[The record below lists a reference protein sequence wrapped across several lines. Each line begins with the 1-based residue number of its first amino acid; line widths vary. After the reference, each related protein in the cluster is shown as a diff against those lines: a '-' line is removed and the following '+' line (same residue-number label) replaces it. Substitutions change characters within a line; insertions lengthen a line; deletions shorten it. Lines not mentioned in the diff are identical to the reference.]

1 MSEKQSQP
9 VESLSFEDALTEL
22 RTIVERLESGKGS
35 LDDAIAAYERGA
47 QLKAHCEAKLK
58 EAQLK
63 IEKVSMGPGGPRL
76 EDFPSNA
83 SRRGGE
89 DS

>member
-1 MSEKQSQP
+1 MSEKKTAP
-9 VESLSFEDALTEL
+9 VESLSFEQALEEL
-22 RTIVERLESGKGS
+22 KAIVERLESGRGS

-63 IEKVSMGPGGPRL
+63 IEKVSMGPGGARL
-76 EDFPSNA
+76 EDFAPNA
-83 SRRGGE
+83 GRGSGE
-89 DS
+89 TA

>member
-1 MSEKQSQP
+1 MSEKQFQP

-63 IEKVSMGPGGPRL
+63 IEKVSMGPGGVRL
-76 EDFPSNA
+76 EDFEPNA
-83 SRRGGE
+83 ARRGGE
-89 DS
+89 GS

>member
-1 MSEKQSQP
+1 MSDKKTAP
-9 VESLSFEDALTEL
+9 VESLSFEDALNEL
-22 RTIVERLESGKGS
+22 RNIVERLESGKGS

-63 IEKVSMGPGGPRL
+63 IEKVSMTSGGPQL
-76 EDFPSNA
+76 EDFA
-83 SRRGGE
+83 GGRPVGQ